1 MFFMLGVQTGLE
13 WQICEMDAIC
23 EGRRDTTWIRIRVMD
38 DFRITRDVLLPL
50 LLARRLIEC
59 VECL

>member
-1 MFFMLGVQTGLE
+1 MLGIEMGLE
-13 WQICEMDAIC
+13 WQICEVDAIC
-23 EGRRDTTWIRIRVMD
+23 EGRRDATGIRTRVMA

-50 LLARRLIEC
+50 LLARRLVEC